1 MNKILVIVY
10 IPSIEEEYEMY
21 IPINKKIG
29 TVKNVI
35 VNSIIEL
42 SDGNIKNGNNL
53 QLYDKDATN
62 LYNNDVLVKESGIKN
77 VSRLVLM

>member
-77 VSRLVLM
+77 GSRLVLM